1 MGVQLLLLEDDK
13 ALNATLK
20 DFLEDDGYSVDS
32 VFDPYS
38 AFEMSYKKRYDC
50 YLFDVKLP
58 YESGFEILTKLRAS
72 GDKTPAMF
80 ITSKSDTASL
90 KQGFEVGADD
100 YLKKPIDLDELSCR
114 VNALLKRQTR
124 DEKVLIHGFTF
135 DIHSKKLFLENN
147 EQELSIK
154 AGQLLQVL
162 LEANGRIVST
172 EEIKTS
178 IWSSASEAS
187 DGSIRVYITQLKKY
201 FGDCLENVR
210 GIGYCLKR

>member
-1 MGVQLLLLEDDK
+1 MGVQLLLLEDDRV
-13 ALNATLK
+13 LNATLK

-32 VFDPYS
+32 AFDPYS
-38 AFEMSYKKRYDC
+38 AIELSYKKRYDC

-80 ITSKSDTASL
+80 ITSKNDTASL

-114 VNALLKRQTR
+114 VHALLKRQSR
-124 DEKVLIHGFTF
+124 DDKVLVCGFTF
-135 DIHSKKLFLENN
+135 DIHSKKLFFQDT
-147 EQELSIK
+147 EQELSTK

-162 LEANGRIVST
+162 IETNGRVVSSD
-172 EEIKTS
+172 EIKNS

-187 DGSIRVYITQLKKY
+187 DGSIRVYVTQLKKY
-201 FGDCLENVR
+201 FGDHLENIR

>member
-1 MGVQLLLLEDDK
+1 MGAQLLLLEDDRV
-13 ALNATLK
+13 LNATLK

-80 ITSKSDTASL
+80 ITSKNDTASL

-114 VNALLKRQTR
+114 VHALLKRQSR
-124 DEKVLIHGFTF
+124 DDKVLIHGFSF
-135 DIHSKKLFLENN
+135 DIHSKKLFLENS
-147 EQELSIK
+147 EQDLSTK
-154 AGQLLQVL
+154 ACQLLQVL
-162 LEANGRIVST
+162 FEANGKIVSS

-178 IWSSASEAS
+178 IWSSSGEAS

-201 FGDCLENVR
+201 FGDNIENIR